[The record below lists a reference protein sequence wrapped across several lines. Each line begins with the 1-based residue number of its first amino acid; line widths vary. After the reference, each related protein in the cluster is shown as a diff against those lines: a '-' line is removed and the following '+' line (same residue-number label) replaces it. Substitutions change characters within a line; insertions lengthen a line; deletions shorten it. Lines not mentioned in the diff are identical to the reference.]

1 MKRIVVHIDR
11 LVLRGVDPV
20 AAGDVAGALQAEL
33 QALLAEPGAAAS
45 WVERG
50 HVSALRAKP
59 VTVPSATDGGA
70 LGRAIAGGV
79 ATGVLR

>member
-11 LVLRGVDPV
+11 LVLRGVDP
-20 AAGDVAGALQAEL
+20 ATAGAVSGALQTEL
-33 QALLAEPGAAAS
+33 QALLAEPGAAAN

-50 HVSALRAKP
+50 HVSALRTKP

-70 LGRAIAGGV
+70 LGRAVAGGA
-79 ATGVLR
+79 ATGALR

>member
-11 LVLRGVDPV
+11 LVLRGVDP
-20 AAGDVAGALQAEL
+20 AAAAAVAGALQTEL

-45 WVERG
+45 WVECG
-50 HVSALRAKP
+50 HVLALRAKP
-59 VTVPSATDGGA
+59 VTVPLATDGGA

-79 ATGVLR
+79 ATGALR